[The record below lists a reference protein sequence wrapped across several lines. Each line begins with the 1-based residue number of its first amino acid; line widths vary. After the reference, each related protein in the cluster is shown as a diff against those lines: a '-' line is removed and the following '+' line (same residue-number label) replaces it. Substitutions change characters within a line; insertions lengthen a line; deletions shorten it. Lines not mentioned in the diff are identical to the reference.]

1 MEKTAFLLMII
12 LSSFLSAQEKIMF
25 WPKGEMPN
33 SRKRLPETGIKK
45 MPADTEE
52 PALFAFLPP
61 AKERRQMSVIVIPGG
76 GYSKLVYDEGAFQIA
91 KWLNTQGIS
100 AFVLKYR
107 LPTSPDVVQ
116 RETAALQDAQAA
128 IKYLRKNAAQWNI
141 APQLV
146 GVIGTSAGGHLA
158 ASVSNIAT
166 DYTGLKND
174 WKDISSVPDFA
185 VLLCPVIDLGEF
197 AHTGSR
203 NSLLGDSASPEKIA
217 EYSMQNRVSGKTPP
231 TALFHAQDDT
241 AVPAINSILYY
252 KAMTR
257 HQVKGSLF
265 IFPEGGHRFSVTNKN
280 ELNENW
286 KKLCEDWLKSISD
299 E

>member
-1 MEKTAFLLMII
+1 MKKTAFLLLIV
-12 LSSFLSAQEKIMF
+12 LSAYFPAQEKILF
-25 WPKGEMPN
+25 WPEGEMPN
-33 SRKRLPETGIKK
+33 SRLLQLETRKK
-45 MPADTEE
+45 KSAAQPEE

-61 AKERRQMSVIVIPGG
+61 PKERRKMSVIIIPGG

-100 AFVLKYR
+100 AFVLNYR
-107 LPTSPDVVQ
+107 LPTSPDLVQ
-116 RETAALQDAQAA
+116 RELAPLQDIQAA
-128 IKYLRKNAAQWNI
+128 IKYLRKNAAQWNTD
-141 APQLV
+141 PHLV

-158 ASVSNIAT
+158 AGVSNIAT
-166 DYTGLKND
+166 DYTGLKGD
-174 WKDISSVPDFA
+174 WKDIPSVPDFA

-203 NSLLGDSASPEKIA
+203 NSLLGENASPEKIA
-217 EYSMQNRVSGKTPP
+217 EYSMQNRVSEKTPP

-252 KAMTR
+252 KAMMQ
-257 HQVKGSLF
+257 HKVKGSLF

-280 ELNENW
+280 KLNENW
-286 KKLCEDWLKSISD
+286 KKLCEDWLRSISD

>member
-1 MEKTAFLLMII
+1 MKKTAFII
-12 LSSFLSAQEKIMF
+12 TVFLFSCFSAQEKIFF
-25 WPKGEMPN
+25 WPEGEMPN
-33 SRKRLPETGIKK
+33 SRKRLPETRKK
-45 MPADTEE
+45 KSAAQPEE

-61 AKERRQMSVIVIPGG
+61 PKERRQMSVVVIPGG

-100 AFVLKYR
+100 AFVLNYR
-107 LPTSPDVVQ
+107 LPTSPDLVQ
-116 RETAALQDAQAA
+116 RELAPLQDIQAA
-128 IKYLRKNAAQWNI
+128 IKYLRKNADQWKI
-141 APQLV
+141 APHLV

-166 DYTGLKND
+166 DFTGLKND
-174 WKDISSVPDFA
+174 WKDIPSVPNFA
-185 VLLCPVIDLGEF
+185 VLLCPVIDFGEF

-203 NSLLGDSASPEKIA
+203 NSVLGDHASPEKIA
-217 EYSMQNRVSGKTPP
+217 EYSMQHRVTVKTPP
-231 TALFHAQDDT
+231 TALFHNQDDT

-257 HQVKGSLF
+257 HKVKGSLF

-280 ELNENW
+280 KLNENW
-286 KKLCEDWLKSISD
+286 KKLCEDWLRSISD